1 MGLKTLIKKIASE
14 FLKSKI
20 DYMITGG
27 QAVLIYGE
35 PRLTKDIDITLGI
48 PPDKLD
54 DVLKIAKKLKL
65 KILPQDPHNF
75 VKETMVLPLLDE
87 KTGLR
92 IDLIFSLS
100 EYEKEAL
107 KRVKKINIK
116 GVDVNYISI
125 EDLIIH
131 KIISGRERDIED
143 LKYILVK
150 NKKIDEK
157 YILKWLKEF
166 EKVLNRNLIET
177 FIKIRCKNENP
188 QIKNLSTNSTL

>member
-1 MGLKTLIKKIASE
+1 MGLKTLIKKIVGE
-14 FLKSKI
+14 FSKNKI
-20 DYMITGG
+20 DYMIIGG

-48 PPDKLD
+48 TPDRLN

-65 KILPQDPHNF
+65 RILPQDPHNF
-75 VKETMVLPLLDE
+75 VRETMVLPLFDE

-92 IDLIFSLS
+92 IDLIFSFS

-107 KRVKKINIK
+107 KRVKKIKIED
-116 GVDVNYISI
+116 VEVNYVSV

-131 KIISGRERDIED
+131 KIISGRERDIDD
-143 LKYILVK
+143 LRIILIK
-150 NKKIDEK
+150 NRKIDEE

-166 EKVLNRNLIET
+166 EKVLNRSLIET
-177 FIKIRCKNENP
+177 FMKVRRENEN
-188 QIKNLSTNSTL
+188 T